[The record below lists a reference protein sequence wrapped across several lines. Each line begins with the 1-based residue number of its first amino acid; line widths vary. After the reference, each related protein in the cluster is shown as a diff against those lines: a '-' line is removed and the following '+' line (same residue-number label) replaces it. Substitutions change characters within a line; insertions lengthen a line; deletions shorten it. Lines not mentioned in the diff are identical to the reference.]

1 VFVPHLSVTFGVLLA
16 MASLGV
22 FIYFIHHASVSIHA
36 DNVIAT
42 VERDLNQ
49 AIERLFPDKQDY
61 QPLEE
66 KLREED
72 DIPENFDQQARPVEA
87 TSGGYVQTIDYERLM
102 ALAKEHDLILRLEYR
117 AGDFAPEES
126 TLVSV
131 WPGEPLEEE
140 LTEAI
145 RETFILGVQ
154 RLRLQDVEFALKQ
167 LVEIAVRALSPGIN
181 DPFTAITCLDRL
193 GAALSRLAGRD
204 IPSACRYDEQDKLRV
219 ITDSVTFAGL
229 TDTAFNQIRQY
240 GRSNVE
246 VVIRMLETI
255 AVIGEHTHS
264 KQDRDALMRHAA
276 MIKRGSDE
284 VVPEERDRKDIQA
297 QYKVAVR
304 VLKERYS

>member
-1 VFVPHLSVTFGVLLA
+1 
-16 MASLGV
+16 
-22 FIYFIHHASVSIHA
+22 
-36 DNVIAT
+36 
-42 VERDLNQ
+42 
-49 AIERLFPDKQDY
+49 
-61 QPLEE
+61 
-66 KLREED
+66 
-72 DIPENFDQQARPVEA
+72 
-87 TSGGYVQTIDYERLM
+87 
-102 ALAKEHDLILRLEYR
+102 
-117 AGDFAPEES
+117 
-126 TLVSV
+126 
-131 WPGEPLEEE
+131 
-140 LTEAI
+140 
-145 RETFILGVQ
+145 
-154 RLRLQDVEFALKQ
+154 LQDVEFALRQ

-193 GAALSRLAGRD
+193 GAALSQLAGRD

-297 QYKVAVR
+297 QYEVAMQ